1 MKTVLPFLVLLLAF
15 SGCQILARA
24 IYGIKKPKVENAA
37 SIRKKANGF
46 GLDTTNILSVNSADF
61 LNTMAGAS
69 IPDAAIFDASGRY
82 IEYRETDTS
91 CNAGLFGFIPE
102 LSLTKSYNLTGKTTL
117 GAELGKC
124 RSIDGHPLAVMD
136 ANADF
141 YVLIYWATWTGKLN
155 EDHVKVWED
164 LAAAN
169 KNCRVRVLKVNLDM
183 QEYWEEEERE
193 KIRDVL
199 SKR

>member
-1 MKTVLPFLVLLLAF
+1 MKATLSLFVLLLAF
-15 SGCQILARA
+15 SGCQVLART

-37 SIRKKANGF
+37 SLRKKAAGF
-46 GLDTTNILSVNSADF
+46 GLDTTNILTVNSADF
-61 LNTMAGAS
+61 LDALAAGG
-69 IPDAAIFDASGRY
+69 IPDAAVFDAAGRY

-91 CNAGLFGFIPE
+91 CNAGLFSFIPE
-102 LSLTKSYNLTGKTTL
+102 LSLNKSYNLTDKTTL

-124 RSIDGHPLAVMD
+124 LSIDGYPLADMD

-141 YVLIYWATWTGKLN
+141 YVLIYWTAWTGKLN

-169 KNCRVRVLKVNLDM
+169 KNCRVRVIKVNLDL
-183 QEYWEEEERE
+183 QEHWDEQERE
-193 KIRDVL
+193 RIGNAL